1 MTRLGRG
8 RLVEPITQEAD
19 LGALR
24 PGLRAQVEDHRFHA
38 GDRFHHV
45 LEAFVEGAARQG
57 DGFQRLKGFDESLVG
72 MLKAF
77 VRFREALLGAADS
90 VVHLTE
96 ALVELAHLVRHI
108 PEKYIPGRLTAVLV
122 EG

>member
-1 MTRLGRG
+1 
-8 RLVEPITQEAD
+8 
-19 LGALR
+19 
-24 PGLRAQVEDHRFHA
+24 
-38 GDRFHHV
+38 
-45 LEAFVEGAARQG
+45 
-57 DGFQRLKGFDESLVG
+57 
-72 MLKAF
+72 
-77 VRFREALLGAADS
+77 LGAADS